1 MAYTFDNLKSD
12 IRNYTEVDSDVLSDS
27 ILTTMIKNAENSIY
41 KRQTLMII
49 DFMLLQILLQVI
61 DM

>member
-41 KRQTLMII
+41 RGRL
-49 DFMLLQILLQVI
+49 
-61 DM
+61 